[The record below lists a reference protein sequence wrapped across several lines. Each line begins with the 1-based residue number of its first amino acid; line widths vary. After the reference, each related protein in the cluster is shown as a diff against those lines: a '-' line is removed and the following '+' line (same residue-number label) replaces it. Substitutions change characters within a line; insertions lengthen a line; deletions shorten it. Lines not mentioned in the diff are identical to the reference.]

1 MEKIENRYQL
11 KELVREQLE
20 VLNILESASSM
31 EKLTIR
37 VKLEDLEERAHQVG
51 VSNVMPFL
59 ESELFKENKFS
70 FEESDRVIVRE
81 FVNNTE
87 TE

>member
-1 MEKIENRYQL
+1 M

-37 VKLEDLEERAHQVG
+37 VKLEDLEERARQVG